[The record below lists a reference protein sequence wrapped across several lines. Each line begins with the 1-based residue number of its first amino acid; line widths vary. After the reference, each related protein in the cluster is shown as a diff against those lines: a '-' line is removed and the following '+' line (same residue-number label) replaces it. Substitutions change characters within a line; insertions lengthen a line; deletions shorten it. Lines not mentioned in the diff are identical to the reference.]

1 VHSLAV
7 EQGPADRWFPERPH
21 CAITLI
27 PDLREAATPRV
38 TGDTILVALAASVV
52 TLVLVLVVMNLAT
65 GEKHIERRLERLY
78 TVREPQFRRS
88 MGVLLGPPILGGNHV
103 ETLVNGD
110 AIFPAMLDAIRGA
123 TRTITFETFIYW
135 SGTIGREF
143 VEALSERARA
153 GVKTHVMLD
162 FVGSMKMDVR
172 SIEAMRDAGVEV
184 ERYHKPVWWHLGRL
198 NNRTHRK
205 TLVVDGAIAFTGGV
219 GIADEWRGH
228 AEDPEHWRDT
238 HFRVTGPVVAQMQ
251 SVFNDNW
258 IKATGRVLHGVEYF
272 PELEP
277 TGEMGAQMFSSSP
290 TGGSESMQLMY
301 LMTITAAERTISL
314 SSAYFVP
321 DQLARGAL
329 VAAAKRGVRVRI
341 IVPGKHIDQQVVRK
355 ASRGLWG
362 PLLEA
367 GIEIA
372 EYQPTMYH
380 VKALLVDSCVVS
392 VGSTNFD
399 HRSFSINDE
408 ANLNVLDEP
417 FAVEQERIFDD
428 DWAQARPMTLAAWR
442 ARAPRERALEWLA
455 GLVRWQL

>member
-1 VHSLAV
+1 M
-7 EQGPADRWFPERPH
+7 
-21 CAITLI
+21 T
-27 PDLREAATPRV
+27 T
-38 TGDTILVALAASVV
+38 DTILVGLAASAITV
-52 TLVLVLVVMNLAT
+52 VLVLIVMNLGT

-78 TVREPQFRRS
+78 SVHDAQFQRS
-88 MGVLLGPPILGGNHV
+88 MGVLLGPPILDGNHV

-123 TRTITFETFIYW
+123 KRTITFETFIYW
-135 SGTIGREF
+135 SGTIGKEF

-162 FVGSMKMDVR
+162 FVGSMKMELE
-172 SIEAMRDAGVEV
+172 SIETMRNAGVEV

-205 TLVVDGAIAFTGGV
+205 TLVVDGTVGFTGGV
-219 GIADEWRGH
+219 GIADNWRGH

-272 PELEP
+272 PPLEP
-277 TGEMGAQMFSSSP
+277 AGEMGAQMFSSSP

-301 LMTITAAERTISL
+301 LMTITAAERTIDL

-321 DQLARGAL
+321 DRLAREAL
-329 VAAAKRGVRVRI
+329 TAAAKRGVRTRI
-341 IVPGKHIDQQVVRK
+341 IVPGKHIDTAVVRK

-367 GIEIA
+367 GVQIA
-372 EYQPTMYH
+372 EFQPTMYH
-380 VKALLVDSCVVS
+380 VKALVVDSCIVS

-399 HRSFSINDE
+399 HRSFSLNDE
-408 ANLNVLDEP
+408 ANLNVFHTN
-417 FAVEQERIFDD
+417 FALEQERVFEE
-428 DWAQARPMTLAAWR
+428 DWKHARPITFAAWR
-442 ARAPRERALEWLA
+442 ARPLRERAIEWLA

>member
-1 VHSLAV
+1 VTKDTV
-7 EQGPADRWFPERPH
+7 
-21 CAITLI
+21 LI
-27 PDLREAATPRV
+27 
-38 TGDTILVALAASVV
+38 ALGASAV
-52 TLVLVLVVMNLAT
+52 TLLLVLVVRNLAT

-78 TVREPQFRRS
+78 TVRDPQFLRS
-88 MGVLLGPPILGGNHV
+88 MSVLLGPPILEGNHV

-110 AIFPAMLDAIRGA
+110 AIFPAMLEAIRGA
-123 TRTITFETFIYW
+123 KRTITFETFIYW
-135 SGTIGREF
+135 SGTIGKEF

-162 FVGSMKMDVR
+162 YVGSMKMDLD
-172 SIEAMRDAGVEV
+172 SIDTMQKAGVEV

-205 TLVVDGAIAFTGGV
+205 TLVVDGTVGFTGGV
-219 GIADEWRGH
+219 GIADDWRGH
-228 AEDPEHWRDT
+228 AQDPQHWRDT

-258 IKATGRVLHGVEYF
+258 IKATGRVLHGADYF
-272 PELEP
+272 PALEP
-277 TGEMGAQMFSSSP
+277 TGAMGAQMFSSSP

-301 LMTITAAERTISL
+301 LMTITAAERTIDL

-321 DQLARGAL
+321 DRLAREAL
-329 VAAAKRGVRVRI
+329 MAAAKRGVKTRI
-341 IVPGKHIDQQVVRK
+341 IVPGPHIDQKVVRK

-367 GIEIA
+367 GVEIA
-372 EYQPTMYH
+372 EFQPTMYH

-408 ANLNVLDEP
+408 ANLNVFHEP
-417 FAVEQERIFDD
+417 FAVEQERVFQD
-428 DWAQARPMTLAAWR
+428 DWTRARPVTLAAWR
-442 ARAPRERALEWLA
+442 TRPLRERTLEWLA
-455 GLVRWQL
+455 GLIRWQL